1 MIQSNSYKKK
11 ICEKDARKTV
21 TAWKDNIAMEKE
33 ILARKIISFVRIY
46 YKPMCKISF
55 DLNFIETYYDISY
68 HLLFILN

>member
-55 DLNFIETYYDISY
+55 DQNIDTYSDISSNI
-68 HLLFILN
+68 LFTLN